1 MKDKGRNKMDG
12 ILIVNKEKGYT
23 SHDVVGKLR
32 KIFGMKQIG
41 HTGTLDP
48 NATGVL
54 PILIGKATK
63 ASQYLMEHDK
73 TYIATLKLGERTN
86 TLDGEGEV
94 VEKQTIE
101 ESLLDKDKID
111 NVLQTFL
118 GKQEQ
123 IPPMYSAIK
132 IKGKKLYEY
141 AKQGKEIEREPRSIE
156 IYEIRLKKVNKEKKE
171 IIFEVHCSKGTYI
184 RVLCEDIA
192 KKIGTIGYMKEL
204 KRTKVPPFAIEQA
217 LTLEQIEKQ
226 KEKIEN
232 HIISIE
238 EIFRQKQKIELN
250 EKKYELFLNG
260 TQLTFPLDNDIYRIY
275 FKEKFIGIGKVEN
288 HLLKR
293 DIIIE
298 STK

>member
-1 MKDKGRNKMDG
+1 MDG

-111 NVLQTFL
+111 AVLQTFL

-141 AKQGKEIEREPRSIE
+141 AKQGKEIKREPRSIE
-156 IYEIRLKKVNKEKKE
+156 IYEILLKKVNKEKKE

-204 KRTKVPPFAIEQA
+204 ERTEVTPFTIKQA
-217 LTLEQIEKQ
+217 LTLQQIEQQ
-226 KEKIEN
+226 KENIKKYL
-232 HIISIE
+232 ISIE
-238 EIFRQKQKIELN
+238 KIFEQKRKIQLD
-250 EKKYELFLNG
+250 EKKQILFLNG

-275 FKEKFIGIGKVEN
+275 FKEKFIGIGKIEN

-293 DIIIE
+293 DIILE

>member
-1 MKDKGRNKMDG
+1 MDG

-32 KIFGMKQIG
+32 KILEIKQIG

-63 ASQYLMEHDK
+63 ASQYLIEHDK
-73 TYIATLKLGERTN
+73 KYIATLKLGERTN
-86 TLDGEGEV
+86 TLDGEGEI

-101 ESLLDKDKID
+101 ESLLDKNKID
-111 NVLQTFL
+111 AVLQTFL

-141 AKQGKEIEREPRSIE
+141 AKQGKEIIREPRSIE
-156 IYEIRLKKVNKEKKE
+156 IYEIKLKKVNKEKKE
-171 IIFEVHCSKGTYI
+171 MIFEVHCSKGTYI

-192 KKIGTIGYMKEL
+192 QKIGTIGYMKEL
-204 KRTKVPPFAIEQA
+204 ERTEVTPFTIKQA
-217 LTLEQIEKQ
+217 LTLQQIEQQ
-226 KEKIEN
+226 KENIKKYL
-232 HIISIE
+232 ISIE
-238 EIFRQKQKIELN
+238 KIFEQKRKIQLD
-250 EKKYELFLNG
+250 EKKQILFLNG

-275 FKEKFIGIGKVEN
+275 FKEKFIGIGKIEN

-293 DIIIE
+293 DIILE

>member
-1 MKDKGRNKMDG
+1 MDG

-32 KIFGMKQIG
+32 KILGMKQIG

-111 NVLQTFL
+111 AVLQTFL

-156 IYEIRLKKVNKEKKE
+156 IYEIRHKKVNKEKKE

-204 KRTKVPPFAIEQA
+204 ERTEVTPFTIEQA
-217 LTLEQIEKQ
+217 LSLQQIEQQ
-226 KEKIEN
+226 KENIKKYL
-232 HIISIE
+232 ISIE
-238 EIFRQKQKIELN
+238 EIFKQKRKIQLD
-250 EKKYELFLNG
+250 EKKQTLFLNG

-275 FKEKFIGIGKVEN
+275 FKEKFIGIGKIEN

-293 DIIIE
+293 DIILE

>member
-1 MKDKGRNKMDG
+1 MDG

-32 KIFGMKQIG
+32 KILGIKQIG

-63 ASQYLMEHDK
+63 ASQYLIEHDK
-73 TYIATLKLGERTN
+73 RYIATLKLGERTN
-86 TLDGEGEV
+86 TLDGEGEI

-101 ESLLDKDKID
+101 ESLLDKNKID
-111 NVLQTFL
+111 TVLQTFL

-141 AKQGKEIEREPRSIE
+141 AKQGKEIKREPRSIE
-156 IYEIRLKKVNKEKKE
+156 IYEILLKKVNKEKKE

-192 KKIGTIGYMKEL
+192 KKIGTIGYMEEL
-204 KRTKVPPFAIEQA
+204 ERTEVTPFTIKQA
-217 LTLEQIEKQ
+217 LTLQQIEQQ
-226 KEKIEN
+226 KENIKKYL
-232 HIISIE
+232 ISIE
-238 EIFRQKQKIELN
+238 KIFEQKRKIQLD
-250 EKKYELFLNG
+250 EKKQILFLNG
-260 TQLTFPLDNDIYRIY
+260 TQLTFLLDNDIYRIY
-275 FKEKFIGIGKVEN
+275 SKEKFIGIGKIEN

-293 DIIIE
+293 DIILE
-298 STK
+298 SVK

>member
-1 MKDKGRNKMDG
+1 MDG

-32 KIFGMKQIG
+32 KILGIKQIG

-63 ASQYLMEHDK
+63 ASQYLIEHDK
-73 TYIATLKLGERTN
+73 KYIATLKLGERTN
-86 TLDGEGEV
+86 TLDGEGEI

-101 ESLLDKDKID
+101 ESLLDKNKID
-111 NVLQTFL
+111 AVLQTFL

-141 AKQGKEIEREPRSIE
+141 AKQGKEIIREPRSIE
-156 IYEIRLKKVNKEKKE
+156 IYEIKLKKVNKEKKE
-171 IIFEVHCSKGTYI
+171 MIFEVHCSKGTYI

-192 KKIGTIGYMKEL
+192 QKIGTIGYMKEL
-204 KRTKVPPFAIEQA
+204 ERTEVTPFTIKQA
-217 LTLEQIEKQ
+217 LTLQQIEQQ
-226 KEKIEN
+226 KENIKKYL
-232 HIISIE
+232 ISIE
-238 EIFRQKQKIELN
+238 KIFEQKRKIQLD
-250 EKKYELFLNG
+250 EKKQILFLNG

-275 FKEKFIGIGKVEN
+275 FKEKFIGIGKIEN

-293 DIIIE
+293 DIILE
-298 STK
+298 SVK

>member
-1 MKDKGRNKMDG
+1 MDG

-32 KIFGMKQIG
+32 KILGIKQIG

-63 ASQYLMEHDK
+63 ASQYLIEHDK
-73 TYIATLKLGERTN
+73 RYIATLKLGERTN
-86 TLDGEGEV
+86 TLDGEGEI

-101 ESLLDKDKID
+101 ESLLDKNKID
-111 NVLQTFL
+111 AVLQTFL

-141 AKQGKEIEREPRSIE
+141 AKQGKEIKREPRSIE
-156 IYEIRLKKVNKEKKE
+156 IYEILLKKVNKEKKE

-192 KKIGTIGYMKEL
+192 KKIGTIGYMEEL
-204 KRTKVPPFAIEQA
+204 ERTEVTPFTIKQA
-217 LTLEQIEKQ
+217 LTLQQIEQQ
-226 KEKIEN
+226 KENIKKYL
-232 HIISIE
+232 ISIE
-238 EIFRQKQKIELN
+238 KIFEQKRKIQLD
-250 EKKYELFLNG
+250 EKKQILFLNG
-260 TQLTFPLDNDIYRIY
+260 TQLTFLLDNDIYRIY
-275 FKEKFIGIGKVEN
+275 SKEKFIGIGKIEN

-293 DIIIE
+293 DIILE
-298 STK
+298 SVN

>member
-1 MKDKGRNKMDG
+1 MDG

-32 KIFGMKQIG
+32 KILGIKQIG

-54 PILIGKATK
+54 PILIGKVTK
-63 ASQYLMEHDK
+63 ASQYLIEHDK
-73 TYIATLKLGERTN
+73 RYIATLKLGERTN
-86 TLDGEGEV
+86 TLDGEGEI

-101 ESLLDKDKID
+101 ESLLDKNKID
-111 NVLQTFL
+111 AVLQTFL

-141 AKQGKEIEREPRSIE
+141 AKQGKEIKREPRSIE
-156 IYEIRLKKVNKEKKE
+156 IYEILLKKVNKEKKE

-192 KKIGTIGYMKEL
+192 KKIGTIGYMEEL
-204 KRTKVPPFAIEQA
+204 ERTEVTPFTIKQA
-217 LTLEQIEKQ
+217 LTLQQIEQQ
-226 KEKIEN
+226 KENIKKYL
-232 HIISIE
+232 ISIE
-238 EIFRQKQKIELN
+238 KIFEQKRKIQLD
-250 EKKYELFLNG
+250 EKKQILFLNG

-275 FKEKFIGIGKVEN
+275 SKEKFIGIGKIEN

-293 DIIIE
+293 DIILE
-298 STK
+298 SVK

>member
-1 MKDKGRNKMDG
+1 MDG

-111 NVLQTFL
+111 AVLQTFL

-141 AKQGKEIEREPRSIE
+141 AKQGKEIIREPRSIE
-156 IYEIRLKKVNKEKKE
+156 IYEIKLKKVNKEKKE

-204 KRTKVPPFAIEQA
+204 ERTEVTPFTIKQA
-217 LTLEQIEKQ
+217 LTLQQIEQQ
-226 KEKIEN
+226 KENIKKYL
-232 HIISIE
+232 ISIE
-238 EIFRQKQKIELN
+238 KIFEQKRKIQLD
-250 EKKYELFLNG
+250 EKKQILFLNG

-275 FKEKFIGIGKVEN
+275 FKEKFIGIGKIEN

-293 DIIIE
+293 DIILE

>member
-1 MKDKGRNKMDG
+1 MDG

-32 KIFGMKQIG
+32 KILEIKQIG

-63 ASQYLMEHDK
+63 ASQYLIEHNK
-73 TYIATLKLGERTN
+73 RYIATLKLGERTN
-86 TLDGEGEV
+86 TLDGEGEI

-101 ESLLDKDKID
+101 ESLLDKNKID
-111 NVLQTFL
+111 AVLQTFL

-141 AKQGKEIEREPRSIE
+141 AKQGKEIKREPRSIE

-192 KKIGTIGYMKEL
+192 KKIGTIGYLEEL
-204 KRTKVPPFAIEQA
+204 ERTEVTPFTIKQA
-217 LTLEQIEKQ
+217 LTLQQIEQQ
-226 KEKIEN
+226 KENIKKYL
-232 HIISIE
+232 ISIE
-238 EIFRQKQKIELN
+238 KIFEQKRKIQLD
-250 EKKYELFLNG
+250 EKKQILFLNG

-275 FKEKFIGIGKVEN
+275 SKEKFIGIGKIEN

-293 DIIIE
+293 DIILE
-298 STK
+298 SVK

>member
-1 MKDKGRNKMDG
+1 MDG

-32 KIFGMKQIG
+32 KILGIKQIG

-63 ASQYLMEHDK
+63 ASQYLIEHDK
-73 TYIATLKLGERTN
+73 RYIATLKLGERTN
-86 TLDGEGEV
+86 TLDGEGEI

-101 ESLLDKDKID
+101 ESLLDKNKID
-111 NVLQTFL
+111 AVLQTFL

-141 AKQGKEIEREPRSIE
+141 AKQGKEIKREPRSIE
-156 IYEIRLKKVNKEKKE
+156 IYEILLKKVNKEKKE

-192 KKIGTIGYMKEL
+192 KKIGTIGYMEEL
-204 KRTKVPPFAIEQA
+204 ERTEVTPFTIKQA
-217 LTLEQIEKQ
+217 LTLQQIEQQ
-226 KEKIEN
+226 KENIKKYL
-232 HIISIE
+232 ISIE
-238 EIFRQKQKIELN
+238 EIFKQKRKIQLD
-250 EKKYELFLNG
+250 EKKQTLFLNG

-275 FKEKFIGIGKVEN
+275 FKEKFIGIGKIEN

-293 DIIIE
+293 DIILE

>member
-1 MKDKGRNKMDG
+1 MDG

-32 KIFGMKQIG
+32 KILGIKQIG

-63 ASQYLMEHDK
+63 ASQYLIEHDK
-73 TYIATLKLGERTN
+73 RYIATLKLGERTN
-86 TLDGEGEV
+86 TLDGEGEI

-101 ESLLDKDKID
+101 ESLLDKNKID
-111 NVLQTFL
+111 AVLQTFL

-141 AKQGKEIEREPRSIE
+141 AKQGKEIKREPRSIE
-156 IYEIRLKKVNKEKKE
+156 IYEILLKKVNKEKKE

-204 KRTKVPPFAIEQA
+204 ERTEVTPFTIKQA
-217 LTLEQIEKQ
+217 LTLQQIEQQ
-226 KEKIEN
+226 KENIKKYL
-232 HIISIE
+232 ISIE
-238 EIFRQKQKIELN
+238 EIFKQKRKIQLD
-250 EKKYELFLNG
+250 EKKQTLFLNG

-275 FKEKFIGIGKVEN
+275 FKEKFIGIGKIEN

-293 DIIIE
+293 DIILE

>member
-1 MKDKGRNKMDG
+1 MDG

-32 KIFGMKQIG
+32 KILGMKQIG

-101 ESLLDKDKID
+101 ESLLNKDKID
-111 NVLQTFL
+111 AVLQTFL

-141 AKQGKEIEREPRSIE
+141 AKQGKEIKREPRSIE
-156 IYEIRLKKVNKEKKE
+156 IYEIKLKKVNKEKKE

-204 KRTKVPPFAIEQA
+204 ERTEVTPFTIKQA
-217 LTLEQIEKQ
+217 LTLQQIEQQ
-226 KEKIEN
+226 KENIKKYL
-232 HIISIE
+232 ISIE
-238 EIFRQKQKIELN
+238 KIFEQKRKIQLD
-250 EKKYELFLNG
+250 EKKQILFLNG

-275 FKEKFIGIGKVEN
+275 SKEKFIGIGKIEN

-293 DIIIE
+293 DIILE

>member
-1 MKDKGRNKMDG
+1 MDG

-32 KIFGMKQIG
+32 KILGIKQIG

-63 ASQYLMEHDK
+63 ASQYLIEHDK
-73 TYIATLKLGERTN
+73 KYIATLKLGERTN
-86 TLDGEGEV
+86 TLDGEGEI

-101 ESLLDKDKID
+101 ESLLDKNKID
-111 NVLQTFL
+111 AVLQTFL

-141 AKQGKEIEREPRSIE
+141 AKQGKEIIREPRSIE
-156 IYEIRLKKVNKEKKE
+156 IYEIKLKKVNKEKKE
-171 IIFEVHCSKGTYI
+171 MIFEVHCSKGTYI

-192 KKIGTIGYMKEL
+192 QKIGTIGYMKEL
-204 KRTKVPPFAIEQA
+204 ERTEVTPFTIKQA
-217 LTLEQIEKQ
+217 LTLQQIEQQ
-226 KEKIEN
+226 KENIKKYL
-232 HIISIE
+232 ISIE
-238 EIFRQKQKIELN
+238 KIFEQKRKIQLD
-250 EKKYELFLNG
+250 EKKQILFLNG

-275 FKEKFIGIGKVEN
+275 FKEKFIGIGKIEN

-293 DIIIE
+293 DIILE

>member
-1 MKDKGRNKMDG
+1 MDG

-32 KIFGMKQIG
+32 KILGIKQIG

-63 ASQYLMEHDK
+63 ASQYLIEHDK
-73 TYIATLKLGERTN
+73 KYIATLKLGERTN
-86 TLDGEGEV
+86 TLDGEGEI

-101 ESLLDKDKID
+101 ESLLDKNKID
-111 NVLQTFL
+111 AVLQTFL

-141 AKQGKEIEREPRSIE
+141 AKQGKEIKREPRSIE
-156 IYEIRLKKVNKEKKE
+156 IYEILLKKVNKEKKE

-192 KKIGTIGYMKEL
+192 KKIGTIGYMEEL
-204 KRTKVPPFAIEQA
+204 ERTEVTPFTIKQA
-217 LTLEQIEKQ
+217 LTLQQIEQQ
-226 KEKIEN
+226 KENIKKYL
-232 HIISIE
+232 ISIE
-238 EIFRQKQKIELN
+238 KIFEQKRKIQLD
-250 EKKYELFLNG
+250 EKKQILFLNG
-260 TQLTFPLDNDIYRIY
+260 TQLTFLLDNDIYRIY
-275 FKEKFIGIGKVEN
+275 SKEKFIGIGKIEN

-293 DIIIE
+293 DIILE
-298 STK
+298 SVK

>member
-1 MKDKGRNKMDG
+1 MDG

-32 KIFGMKQIG
+32 KILEIKQIG

-63 ASQYLMEHDK
+63 ASQYLIEHDK
-73 TYIATLKLGERTN
+73 KYIATLKLGERTN
-86 TLDGEGEV
+86 TLDGEGEI

-101 ESLLDKDKID
+101 ESLLDKNKID
-111 NVLQTFL
+111 AVLQTFL

-141 AKQGKEIEREPRSIE
+141 AKQGKEIKREPRSIE
-156 IYEIRLKKVNKEKKE
+156 IYEIKLKKVNKEKKE

-204 KRTKVPPFAIEQA
+204 ERTEVTPFTIKQA
-217 LTLEQIEKQ
+217 LTLQQIEQQ
-226 KEKIEN
+226 KENIKKYL
-232 HIISIE
+232 ISIE
-238 EIFRQKQKIELN
+238 KIFEQKRKIQLD
-250 EKKYELFLNG
+250 EKKQILFLNG

-275 FKEKFIGIGKVEN
+275 FKEKFIGIGKIEN

-293 DIIIE
+293 DIILE

>member
-1 MKDKGRNKMDG
+1 MDG

-32 KIFGMKQIG
+32 KILGMKQIG

-111 NVLQTFL
+111 AVLQTFL

-141 AKQGKEIEREPRSIE
+141 AKQGKEIKREPRSIE

-204 KRTKVPPFAIEQA
+204 ERTEVTPFTIEQA
-217 LTLEQIEKQ
+217 LSLQQIEQQ
-226 KEKIEN
+226 KENIKKYL
-232 HIISIE
+232 ISIE
-238 EIFRQKQKIELN
+238 KIFEQKRKIQLD
-250 EKKYELFLNG
+250 EKKQILFLNG

-275 FKEKFIGIGKVEN
+275 FKEKFIGIGKIEN

-293 DIIIE
+293 DIILE

>member
-1 MKDKGRNKMDG
+1 MDG

-32 KIFGMKQIG
+32 KILGMKQIG

-111 NVLQTFL
+111 AVLQTFL

-204 KRTKVPPFAIEQA
+204 ERTEVTPFAIKQA
-217 LTLEQIEKQ
+217 LTLQQIEQQ
-226 KEKIEN
+226 KENIKKYL
-232 HIISIE
+232 ISIE
-238 EIFRQKQKIELN
+238 KIFEQKRKIQLD
-250 EKKYELFLNG
+250 EKKQILFLNG

-275 FKEKFIGIGKVEN
+275 FKEKFVGIGKIEN

-293 DIIIE
+293 EVILE
-298 STK
+298 SAK

>member
-1 MKDKGRNKMDG
+1 MDG

-32 KIFGMKQIG
+32 KILGIKQIG

-63 ASQYLMEHDK
+63 ASQYLIEHDK
-73 TYIATLKLGERTN
+73 RYIATLKLGERTN
-86 TLDGEGEV
+86 TLDGEGEI

-101 ESLLDKDKID
+101 ESLLDKNKID
-111 NVLQTFL
+111 AVLQTFL

-141 AKQGKEIEREPRSIE
+141 AKQGKEIKREPRSIE
-156 IYEIRLKKVNKEKKE
+156 IYEIKLKKVNKEKKE

-204 KRTKVPPFAIEQA
+204 ERTEVTPFTIKQA
-217 LTLEQIEKQ
+217 LTLQQIEQQ
-226 KEKIEN
+226 KENIKKYL
-232 HIISIE
+232 ISIE
-238 EIFRQKQKIELN
+238 KIFEQKRKIQLD
-250 EKKYELFLNG
+250 EKKQILFLNG

-275 FKEKFIGIGKVEN
+275 FKEKFIGIGKIEN

-293 DIIIE
+293 DIILE

>member
-1 MKDKGRNKMDG
+1 MDG

-32 KIFGMKQIG
+32 KILGIKQIG

-63 ASQYLMEHDK
+63 ASQYLIEHDK
-73 TYIATLKLGERTN
+73 RYIATLKLGERTN
-86 TLDGEGEV
+86 TLDGEGEI

-101 ESLLDKDKID
+101 ESLLDKNKID
-111 NVLQTFL
+111 AVLQTFL

-141 AKQGKEIEREPRSIE
+141 AKQGKEIKREPRSIE
-156 IYEIRLKKVNKEKKE
+156 IYEILLKKVNKEKKE

-192 KKIGTIGYMKEL
+192 KKIGTIGYMEEL
-204 KRTKVPPFAIEQA
+204 ERTEVTPFTIKQA
-217 LTLEQIEKQ
+217 LTLQQIEQQ
-226 KEKIEN
+226 KENIKKYL
-232 HIISIE
+232 ISIE
-238 EIFRQKQKIELN
+238 KIFEQKRKIQLD
-250 EKKYELFLNG
+250 EKKQILFLNG
-260 TQLTFPLDNDIYRIY
+260 T
-275 FKEKFIGIGKVEN
+275 IG
-288 HLLKR
+288 LQ
-293 DIIIE
+293 
-298 STK
+298 

>member
-1 MKDKGRNKMDG
+1 MDG

-32 KIFGMKQIG
+32 KILGIKQIG

-63 ASQYLMEHDK
+63 ASQYLIEHDK
-73 TYIATLKLGERTN
+73 RYIATLKLGERTN
-86 TLDGEGEV
+86 TLDGEGEI

-101 ESLLDKDKID
+101 ESLLDKNKIEA
-111 NVLQTFL
+111 VLQTFL

-141 AKQGKEIEREPRSIE
+141 AKQGKEIKREPRSIE
-156 IYEIRLKKVNKEKKE
+156 IYEILLKKVNKEKKE

-192 KKIGTIGYMKEL
+192 KKIGTIGYMEEL
-204 KRTKVPPFAIEQA
+204 ERTEVTPFTIKQA
-217 LTLEQIEKQ
+217 LTLQQIEQQ
-226 KEKIEN
+226 KENIKKYL
-232 HIISIE
+232 ISIE
-238 EIFRQKQKIELN
+238 KIFEQKRKIQLD
-250 EKKYELFLNG
+250 EKKQILFLNG

-275 FKEKFIGIGKVEN
+275 FKEKFIGIGKIEN

-298 STK
+298 SVK

>member
-1 MKDKGRNKMDG
+1 MDG

-32 KIFGMKQIG
+32 RILGIKQIG

-63 ASQYLMEHDK
+63 ASQYLIEHNK
-73 TYIATLKLGERTN
+73 RYIATLKLGERTN
-86 TLDGEGEV
+86 TLDGEGEI

-101 ESLLDKDKID
+101 ESLLDKNKID
-111 NVLQTFL
+111 AVLQTFL

-141 AKQGKEIEREPRSIE
+141 AKQGKEIKREPRSIE
-156 IYEIRLKKVNKEKKE
+156 IYEILHKKVNKEKKE

-192 KKIGTIGYMKEL
+192 KKIGTIGYMEEL
-204 KRTKVPPFAIEQA
+204 ERTEVTPFTIKQA
-217 LTLEQIEKQ
+217 LTLQQIEQQ
-226 KEKIEN
+226 KENIKKYL
-232 HIISIE
+232 ISIE
-238 EIFRQKQKIELN
+238 KIFEQKRKIQLD
-250 EKKYELFLNG
+250 EKKQILFLNG

-275 FKEKFIGIGKVEN
+275 SKEKFIGIGKIEN

-293 DIIIE
+293 DIILE
-298 STK
+298 SVK

>member
-1 MKDKGRNKMDG
+1 MDG

-32 KIFGMKQIG
+32 RILGIKQIG

-63 ASQYLMEHDK
+63 ASQYLIEHDK
-73 TYIATLKLGERTN
+73 RYIATLKLGERTN
-86 TLDGEGEV
+86 TLDGEGEI

-101 ESLLDKDKID
+101 ESLLDKNKID
-111 NVLQTFL
+111 AVLQTFL

-141 AKQGKEIEREPRSIE
+141 AKQGKEIKREPRSIE
-156 IYEIRLKKVNKEKKE
+156 IYEILLKKVNKEKKE

-192 KKIGTIGYMKEL
+192 KKIGTIGYMEEL
-204 KRTKVPPFAIEQA
+204 ERTEVTPFTIKQA
-217 LTLEQIEKQ
+217 LTLQQIEQQ
-226 KEKIEN
+226 KENIKKYL
-232 HIISIE
+232 ISIE
-238 EIFRQKQKIELN
+238 KIFEQKRKIQLD
-250 EKKYELFLNG
+250 EKKQILFLNG

-275 FKEKFIGIGKVEN
+275 SKEKFIGIGKIEN

-293 DIIIE
+293 DIILE
-298 STK
+298 SVK

>member
-1 MKDKGRNKMDG
+1 MDG

-32 KIFGMKQIG
+32 KILGMKQIG

-101 ESLLDKDKID
+101 ESLLNKDKID
-111 NVLQTFL
+111 AVLQTFL

-141 AKQGKEIEREPRSIE
+141 AKQGKEIKREPRSIE
-156 IYEIRLKKVNKEKKE
+156 IYEILLKKVNKEKKE

-184 RVLCEDIA
+184 RDLCEDIA
-192 KKIGTIGYMKEL
+192 KKIGTIGYMEEL
-204 KRTKVPPFAIEQA
+204 ERTEVTPFTIKQA
-217 LTLEQIEKQ
+217 LTLQQIEQQ
-226 KEKIEN
+226 KENIKKYL
-232 HIISIE
+232 ISIE
-238 EIFRQKQKIELN
+238 KIFEQKRKIQLD
-250 EKKYELFLNG
+250 EKKQILFLNG

-275 FKEKFIGIGKVEN
+275 SKEKFIGIGKIEN

-293 DIIIE
+293 DIILE
-298 STK
+298 SVK

>member
-1 MKDKGRNKMDG
+1 MDG

-23 SHDVVGKLR
+23 SHDVVEKLR
-32 KIFGMKQIG
+32 KILGIKQIG

-63 ASQYLMEHDK
+63 ASQYLIEHDK
-73 TYIATLKLGERTN
+73 RYIATLKLGERTN
-86 TLDGEGEV
+86 TLDGEGEI

-101 ESLLDKDKID
+101 ESLLDKNKID
-111 NVLQTFL
+111 AVLQTFL

-141 AKQGKEIEREPRSIE
+141 AKQGKEIKREPRSIE
-156 IYEIRLKKVNKEKKE
+156 IYEIKLKKVNKEKKE

-204 KRTKVPPFAIEQA
+204 ERTEVTPFTIKQA
-217 LTLEQIEKQ
+217 LTLQQIEQQ
-226 KEKIEN
+226 KENIKKYL
-232 HIISIE
+232 ISIE
-238 EIFRQKQKIELN
+238 KIFEQKRKIQLD
-250 EKKYELFLNG
+250 EKKQILFLNG

-275 FKEKFIGIGKVEN
+275 FKEKFIGIGKIEN

-293 DIIIE
+293 DIILE

>member
-1 MKDKGRNKMDG
+1 MDG

-101 ESLLDKDKID
+101 ESLLNKDKID
-111 NVLQTFL
+111 AVLQTFL

-141 AKQGKEIEREPRSIE
+141 AKQGKEIIREPRSIE
-156 IYEIRLKKVNKEKKE
+156 IYEIKLKKVNKEKKE

-204 KRTKVPPFAIEQA
+204 ERTEVTPFTIKQA
-217 LTLEQIEKQ
+217 LTLQQIEQQ
-226 KEKIEN
+226 KENIKKYL
-232 HIISIE
+232 ISIE
-238 EIFRQKQKIELN
+238 KIFEQKRKIQLD
-250 EKKYELFLNG
+250 EKKQILFLNG

-275 FKEKFIGIGKVEN
+275 SKEKFIGIGKIEN

-293 DIIIE
+293 DIILE

>member
-1 MKDKGRNKMDG
+1 MDG

-32 KIFGMKQIG
+32 KILGMKQIG

-111 NVLQTFL
+111 AVLQTFL

-204 KRTKVPPFAIEQA
+204 ERTEVTPFTIEQA
-217 LTLEQIEKQ
+217 LSLQQIEQQ
-226 KEKIEN
+226 KENIKKYL
-232 HIISIE
+232 ISIE
-238 EIFRQKQKIELN
+238 EIFKQKRKIQLD
-250 EKKYELFLNG
+250 EKKQTLFLNG

-275 FKEKFIGIGKVEN
+275 FKEKFIGIGKIEN

-293 DIIIE
+293 EVILE
-298 STK
+298 SAK

>member
-1 MKDKGRNKMDG
+1 MDG

-32 KIFGMKQIG
+32 KILGIKQIG

-86 TLDGEGEV
+86 TLDGEGEI

-101 ESLLDKDKID
+101 ESLLDKNKID
-111 NVLQTFL
+111 AVLQTFL

-141 AKQGKEIEREPRSIE
+141 AKQGKEIKREPRSIE
-156 IYEIRLKKVNKEKKE
+156 IYEILLKKVNKEKKE

-204 KRTKVPPFAIEQA
+204 ERTEVTPFTIKQA
-217 LTLEQIEKQ
+217 LTLQQIEQQ
-226 KEKIEN
+226 KENIKKYL
-232 HIISIE
+232 ISIE
-238 EIFRQKQKIELN
+238 EIFKQKRKIQLD
-250 EKKYELFLNG
+250 EKKQTLFLNG

-275 FKEKFIGIGKVEN
+275 FKEKFIGIGKIEN

-293 DIIIE
+293 DIILE

>member
-1 MKDKGRNKMDG
+1 MDG

-32 KIFGMKQIG
+32 KILGIKQIG

-63 ASQYLMEHDK
+63 ASQYLIEHDK
-73 TYIATLKLGERTN
+73 RYIATLKLGERTN
-86 TLDGEGEV
+86 TLDGEGEI

-101 ESLLDKDKID
+101 ESLLDKNKID
-111 NVLQTFL
+111 AVLQTFL

-141 AKQGKEIEREPRSIE
+141 AKQGKEIKREPRSIE
-156 IYEIRLKKVNKEKKE
+156 IYEILLKKVNKEKKE

-192 KKIGTIGYMKEL
+192 KKIGTIGYMEEL
-204 KRTKVPPFAIEQA
+204 ERTEVTPFTIKQA
-217 LTLEQIEKQ
+217 LTLQQIEQQ
-226 KEKIEN
+226 KENIKKYL
-232 HIISIE
+232 ISIE
-238 EIFRQKQKIELN
+238 KIFEQKRKIQLD
-250 EKKYELFLNG
+250 EKKQILFLNG

-275 FKEKFIGIGKVEN
+275 SKEKFIGIGKIEN

-293 DIIIE
+293 DIILE
-298 STK
+298 SVK

>member
-1 MKDKGRNKMDG
+1 MDG

-32 KIFGMKQIG
+32 KILGMKQIG

-111 NVLQTFL
+111 AVLQTFL

-141 AKQGKEIEREPRSIE
+141 AKQGKEIVREPRSIE
-156 IYEIRLKKVNKEKKE
+156 IYEIKLKKVNKEKKE

-204 KRTKVPPFAIEQA
+204 ERTEVTPFTIKQA
-217 LTLEQIEKQ
+217 LTLQQIEQQ
-226 KEKIEN
+226 KENIKKYL
-232 HIISIE
+232 ISIE
-238 EIFRQKQKIELN
+238 KIFEQKRKIQLD
-250 EKKYELFLNG
+250 EKKQILFLNG

-275 FKEKFIGIGKVEN
+275 FKEKFIGIGKIEN

-293 DIIIE
+293 DIILE

>member
-1 MKDKGRNKMDG
+1 MDG

-32 KIFGMKQIG
+32 KILGIKQIG

-63 ASQYLMEHDK
+63 ASQYLIEHDK
-73 TYIATLKLGERTN
+73 RYIATLKLGERTN
-86 TLDGEGEV
+86 TLDGEGEI

-101 ESLLDKDKID
+101 ESLLDKNKIEA
-111 NVLQTFL
+111 VLQTFL

-141 AKQGKEIEREPRSIE
+141 AKQGKEIKREPRSIE
-156 IYEIRLKKVNKEKKE
+156 IYEILLKKVNKEKKE

-192 KKIGTIGYMKEL
+192 KKIGTIGYMEEL
-204 KRTKVPPFAIEQA
+204 ERTEVTPFTIKQA
-217 LTLEQIEKQ
+217 LTLQQIEQQ
-226 KEKIEN
+226 KENIKKYL
-232 HIISIE
+232 ISIE
-238 EIFRQKQKIELN
+238 KIFEQKRKIQLD
-250 EKKYELFLNG
+250 EKKQILFLNG

-275 FKEKFIGIGKVEN
+275 SKEKFIGIGKIEN

-298 STK
+298 SVK

>member
-1 MKDKGRNKMDG
+1 MDG

-32 KIFGMKQIG
+32 KILGIKQIG

-63 ASQYLMEHDK
+63 ASQYLIEHDK
-73 TYIATLKLGERTN
+73 RYIVTLKLGERTN
-86 TLDGEGEV
+86 TLDGEGEI

-101 ESLLDKDKID
+101 ESLLDKNKID
-111 NVLQTFL
+111 AVLQTFL

-141 AKQGKEIEREPRSIE
+141 AKQGKEIKREPRSIE
-156 IYEIRLKKVNKEKKE
+156 IYEILLKKVNKEKKE

-192 KKIGTIGYMKEL
+192 KKIGTIGYMEEL
-204 KRTKVPPFAIEQA
+204 ERTEVTPFTIKQA
-217 LTLEQIEKQ
+217 LTLQQIEQQ
-226 KEKIEN
+226 KENIKKYL
-232 HIISIE
+232 ISIE
-238 EIFRQKQKIELN
+238 KIFEQKRKIQLD
-250 EKKYELFLNG
+250 EKKQILFLNG

-275 FKEKFIGIGKVEN
+275 SKEKFIGIGKIEN

-293 DIIIE
+293 DIILE
-298 STK
+298 SVK

>member
-1 MKDKGRNKMDG
+1 MDG

-32 KIFGMKQIG
+32 KILGMKQIG

-86 TLDGEGEV
+86 TLDGEGEI

-101 ESLLDKDKID
+101 ESLLDKNKID
-111 NVLQTFL
+111 AVLQTFL

-141 AKQGKEIEREPRSIE
+141 AKQGKEIKREPRSIE
-156 IYEIRLKKVNKEKKE
+156 IYEILLKKVNKEKKE

-204 KRTKVPPFAIEQA
+204 ERTEVTPFTIEQA
-217 LTLEQIEKQ
+217 LSLQQIEQQ
-226 KEKIEN
+226 KENIKKYL
-232 HIISIE
+232 ISIE
-238 EIFRQKQKIELN
+238 EIFKQKRKIQLD
-250 EKKYELFLNG
+250 EKKQTLFLNG

-275 FKEKFIGIGKVEN
+275 FKEKFIGIGKIEN

-293 DIIIE
+293 EVILE
-298 STK
+298 SAK

>member
-1 MKDKGRNKMDG
+1 MDG

-32 KIFGMKQIG
+32 KILGIKQIG

-63 ASQYLMEHDK
+63 ASQYLIEHDK
-73 TYIATLKLGERTN
+73 RYIATLKLGERTN
-86 TLDGEGEV
+86 TLDGEGEI

-101 ESLLDKDKID
+101 ESLLDKNKID
-111 NVLQTFL
+111 AVLQTFL

-141 AKQGKEIEREPRSIE
+141 AKQGKEIKREPRSIE
-156 IYEIRLKKVNKEKKE
+156 IYEILLKKVNKEKKE

-192 KKIGTIGYMKEL
+192 KKIGTIGYMEEL
-204 KRTKVPPFAIEQA
+204 ERTEVTPFTIKQA
-217 LTLEQIEKQ
+217 LTLQQIEQQ
-226 KEKIEN
+226 KENIKKYL
-232 HIISIE
+232 ISIE
-238 EIFRQKQKIELN
+238 KIFEQKRKIQLD
-250 EKKYELFLNG
+250 EKKQILFLNG
-260 TQLTFPLDNDIYRIY
+260 TQLTFLLDNDIYRIY
-275 FKEKFIGIGKVEN
+275 SKEKFIGIGKIEN

-293 DIIIE
+293 DIILE
-298 STK
+298 SVK

>member
-1 MKDKGRNKMDG
+1 MDG

-32 KIFGMKQIG
+32 KILGIKQIG

-63 ASQYLMEHDK
+63 ASQYLIEHDK
-73 TYIATLKLGERTN
+73 RYIATLKLGERTN
-86 TLDGEGEV
+86 TLDGEGEI

-101 ESLLDKDKID
+101 ESLLDKNKID
-111 NVLQTFL
+111 AVLQTFL

-141 AKQGKEIEREPRSIE
+141 AKQGKEIKREPRSIE
-156 IYEIRLKKVNKEKKE
+156 IYEIKLKKVNKEKKE
-171 IIFEVHCSKGTYI
+171 MIFEVHCSKGTYI

-192 KKIGTIGYMKEL
+192 QKIGTIGYMKEL
-204 KRTKVPPFAIEQA
+204 ERTEVTPFTIKQA
-217 LTLEQIEKQ
+217 LTLQQIEQQ
-226 KEKIEN
+226 KENIKKYL
-232 HIISIE
+232 ISIE
-238 EIFRQKQKIELN
+238 EIFKQKRKIQLD
-250 EKKYELFLNG
+250 EKKQILFLNG

-275 FKEKFIGIGKVEN
+275 FKEKFIGIGKIEN

-293 DIIIE
+293 DIILE

>member
-1 MKDKGRNKMDG
+1 MDG

-32 KIFGMKQIG
+32 KILGIKQIG

-63 ASQYLMEHDK
+63 ASQYLIEHDK
-73 TYIATLKLGERTN
+73 RYIATLKLGERTN
-86 TLDGEGEV
+86 TLDGEGEI

-101 ESLLDKDKID
+101 ESLLDKNKID
-111 NVLQTFL
+111 AVLQTFL

-141 AKQGKEIEREPRSIE
+141 AKQGKEIKREPRSIE
-156 IYEIRLKKVNKEKKE
+156 IYEILLKKVNKEKKE

-192 KKIGTIGYMKEL
+192 KKIGTIGYMEEL
-204 KRTKVPPFAIEQA
+204 ERTEVTPFTIKQDLTLQQIEQ
-217 LTLEQIEKQ
+217 Q
-226 KEKIEN
+226 KENIKKYL
-232 HIISIE
+232 ISIE
-238 EIFRQKQKIELN
+238 KIFEQKRKIQLD
-250 EKKYELFLNG
+250 EKKQILFLNG

-275 FKEKFIGIGKVEN
+275 SKEKFIGIGKIEN

-293 DIIIE
+293 DIILE
-298 STK
+298 SVK

>member
-1 MKDKGRNKMDG
+1 MDG

-32 KIFGMKQIG
+32 KILGMKQIG

-54 PILIGKATK
+54 PILIGKVTK

-101 ESLLDKDKID
+101 ESLLNKDKID
-111 NVLQTFL
+111 AVLQTFL

-156 IYEIRLKKVNKEKKE
+156 IYEIKLKKVNKEKKE

-204 KRTKVPPFAIEQA
+204 ERTEVTPFTIKQA
-217 LTLEQIEKQ
+217 LTLQQIEQQ
-226 KEKIEN
+226 KENIKKYF
-232 HIISIE
+232 ISIE
-238 EIFRQKQKIELN
+238 KIFEQKRKRRQKEALQSLCSCLWLCIAFRA
-250 EKKYELFLNG
+250 YA
-260 TQLTFPLDNDIYRIY
+260 
-275 FKEKFIGIGKVEN
+275 KERAGDCIFV
-288 HLLKR
+288 
-293 DIIIE
+293 
-298 STK
+298 

>member
-1 MKDKGRNKMDG
+1 MDG

-32 KIFGMKQIG
+32 KILGIKQIG

-86 TLDGEGEV
+86 TLDGEGEI

-101 ESLLDKDKID
+101 ESLLDKNKID
-111 NVLQTFL
+111 AVLQTFL

-141 AKQGKEIEREPRSIE
+141 AKQGKEIKREPRSIE
-156 IYEIRLKKVNKEKKE
+156 IYEILLKKVNKEKKE

-204 KRTKVPPFAIEQA
+204 ERTEVTPFTIKQA
-217 LTLEQIEKQ
+217 LTLQQIEQQ
-226 KEKIEN
+226 KENIKKYL
-232 HIISIE
+232 ISIE
-238 EIFRQKQKIELN
+238 EIFKQKRKIQLD
-250 EKKYELFLNG
+250 EKKQILFLNG

-275 FKEKFIGIGKVEN
+275 SKEKFIGIGKIEN

-293 DIIIE
+293 DIILE
-298 STK
+298 SVK